1 MKPTIMIG
9 LLGGGKHGKK
19 MEGGLLESEMECP
32 LETQDETVNK
42 GNKQKAIIKAMYGPA
57 TDKNKKCGTC
67 EYFDMSDAMKACGV
81 KEGEGV
87 CMVWEFKCREENT
100 CQAWESG
107 EEMESE
113 ESEEEGEDDAERE

>member
-19 MEGGLLESEMECP
+19 MEGGGLLESEMECP
-32 LETQDETVNK
+32 IETQDEIVNK

-67 EYFDMSDAMKACGV
+67 EYFDMSEAMQACGV
-81 KEGEGV
+81 AKGEGV
-87 CMVWEFKCREENT
+87 CKVWEFKCREGNT
-100 CQAWESG
+100 CQAWESAEDVEEGDEEDMEG
-107 EEMESE
+107 EE
-113 ESEEEGEDDAERE
+113 

>member
-19 MEGGLLESEMECP
+19 MEGGGLLDSEMECP

-57 TDKNKKCGTC
+57 TDKNKTCGTC

-87 CMVWEFKCREENT
+87 CMVWEFKCRQENT
-100 CQAWESG
+100 CQAWEAAEDPQ
-107 EEMESE
+107 EEMEE
-113 ESEEEGEDDAERE
+113 GEEEED

>member
-1 MKPTIMIG
+1 MKTIMIG

-107 EEMESE
+107 EEMEEGE
-113 ESEEEGEDDAERE
+113 ESDMEGEE